1 MAKTTLSQG
10 ELKRLIANLV
20 NDLEGHRIRVERV
33 VLYGSYAQGR
43 PREFSDVDLAIIS
56 PSFAR
61 KGILKIQEELATAAS
76 KYLSIV
82 EPIGVSPDEFER
94 AERTSFLGEI
104 RRTGK
109 VVYSA
114 V

>member
-76 KYLSIV
+76 KYLSISC
-82 EPIGVSPDEFER
+82 EWRKYRKIGTDTIYFKI
-94 AERTSFLGEI
+94 G
-104 RRTGK
+104 
-109 VVYSA
+109 Y
-114 V
+114 